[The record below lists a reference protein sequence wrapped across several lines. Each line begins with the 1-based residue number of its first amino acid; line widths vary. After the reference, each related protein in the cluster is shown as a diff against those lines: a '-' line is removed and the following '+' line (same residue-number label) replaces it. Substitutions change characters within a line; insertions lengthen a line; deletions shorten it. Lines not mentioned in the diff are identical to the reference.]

1 MRRFL
6 SLAIV
11 CHLAILGH
19 AQVKSPKYD
28 KVAKRFEKGK
38 FESALESAE
47 ALMDNDKHRKHPEP
61 YLWASMC
68 YYEIYK
74 GDDESVKERVK
85 SPMRNALK
93 YAGKAVSKDKDGDF
107 IEANIEF
114 IQTMKREGMEVARS
128 YEQEENYRKTVYTYK
143 QLLKIDPEDPFLLFY
158 KGVADIKMNSYYEA
172 ERAIAESFPKLEK
185 KYSNLDY
192 VPDPITAPP
201 LKENVVY
208 YMNHLTENALKD
220 SAKQIA
226 GMARVFFPLDD
237 NIKEIYNGLQ

>member
-19 AQVKSPKYD
+19 AQVNNPKYD

-68 YYEIYK
+68 YYEIFK

-93 YAGKAVSKDKDGDF
+93 YAGKAVSKDRDGSF
-107 IEANIEF
+107 IAKNEEY
-114 IQTMKREGMEVARS
+114 IQKMKEEGIVVARAF
-128 YEQEENYRKTVYTYK
+128 EEEEDYRKASYTYK
-143 QLLKIDPEDPFLLFY
+143 QLMKIDPQDPFLAFY
-158 KGVADIKMNSYYEA
+158 KGIVDIRMNSYYEA
-172 ERAIAESFPKLEK
+172 EKAISESFPKLEK
-185 KYSNLDY
+185 NYSNLDY

-201 LKENVVY
+201 LKENVLFY
-208 YMNHLTENALKD
+208 LNHLTENALKD
-220 SAKQIA
+220 SAKQVA
-226 GMARVFFPLDD
+226 GMARVFFPLDEE
-237 NIKEIYNGLQ
+237 IKALYTNLQ